1 MILRP
6 LLLCLF
12 FLSAGPAVGGP
23 TSDNQELSVEIGFD
37 GMVRAG
43 HWNQVLVRIPQ
54 SLAQP
59 QTRYVAVEAKDPGG
73 QWLRSPLVRP
83 ALMNDMR
90 WAARLLVKIGSRDST
105 IRVVVVDTTEP
116 DAASAHRAAVVTSRT
131 VRLPQLL
138 ESSQEVLMLLGD
150 LENAT
155 RATRLAARE
164 DGSKMLVVSPRQT
177 LDSIPLS
184 SVFGPLG
191 LTFDSVDKAII
202 CGNAVKEGIPNDR
215 LLELDAWV
223 RQGGDLL
230 LIAGMSLP
238 AAVSTSPSLE
248 SWLPGTFSRLVPLRR
263 AAAIETYAR
272 ASRPL
277 ARRAIEELQIPIFE
291 EFPRIQGVIE
301 TSVGGTQNDPPLVVR
316 RAHGF
321 GRITWIGIDLD
332 TRTFASWP
340 GTDSLLLK
348 LLDIQDSGDSKGRAG
363 EARRGGLDLAGQ
375 LRLAVDT
382 YLDVSVIPFELIALI
397 GLLYVVA
404 LYPLDW
410 WVARR
415 SERTRW
421 LTWLTLPLIVLAFT
435 GITWSTNQQFK
446 SDGWQIHT
454 AGIFDIDQA
463 TQTCRA
469 NSFAGIWA
477 SSNGQFS
484 LSAKP
489 SQDTSG
495 EESRSAVSWFAAS
508 GRNIG
513 GPDALTPHPSLAGT
527 SYEYGSSADKLQN
540 ISIASASSQLF
551 EANWTGRLSTV
562 SIQSTVSRTGQG
574 TLRGTITNRL
584 QVSLKDC
591 VLVHAGW
598 LYDIGTLH
606 PGDTCDLEAGK
617 GPRSLAAFL
626 TKKQAVK
633 DRNVSAR
640 WKSDD
645 RDISRIL
652 EVAGMHRA
660 TGGPEYTGLQSG
672 RLEHIDMTRLLV
684 LDRVILI
691 GKGPSATTW
700 LPQKTSESDLT
711 PFKDA
716 GDATLWRIVLK
727 LQNELSDTKPRASS

>member
-1 MILRP
+1 MILRQ

-12 FLSAGPAVGGP
+12 FLSAAPAVVRATP
-23 TSDNQELSVEIGFD
+23 DNQELSVEIGFD
-37 GMVRAG
+37 GTVRAG
-43 HWNQVLVRIPQ
+43 HWNQVSVRLPK

-90 WAARLLVKIGSRDST
+90 WGARLLVKIGRRDST
-105 IRVVVVDTTEP
+105 IRVVVINTTDP
-116 DAASAHRAAVVTSRT
+116 SADSAHLAEVVTSKT
-131 VRLPQLL
+131 VRFSQLL
-138 ESSQEVLMLLGD
+138 DSSQEVLMLLGN

-164 DGSKMLVVSPRQT
+164 DGSRMLVVSPEPTR
-177 LDSIPLS
+177 DSIPLS

-191 LTFDSVDKAII
+191 LTFDGVDKAII
-202 CGNAVKEGIPNDR
+202 CGNSLKEGIPNER
-215 LLELDAWV
+215 LLELDAWI

-248 SWLPGTFSRLVPLRR
+248 SWLPGKFSRLVPLRR
-263 AAAIETYAR
+263 AAALETYAR

-291 EFPRIQGVIE
+291 DSPRLQGVIE
-301 TSVGGTQNDPPLVVR
+301 ASVGGTKNDPPLVVR
-316 RAHGF
+316 RAYGF

-332 TRTFASWP
+332 MKMFASWP
-340 GTDSLLLK
+340 GTDSLLMK
-348 LLDIQDSGDSKGRAG
+348 LLDIQDSGDSEGRAG
-363 EARRGGLDLAGQ
+363 EAQRGGLDLAGQ

-382 YLDVSVIPFELIALI
+382 YFDVSVIPFELIALI

-410 WVARR
+410 WIAH
-415 SERTRW
+415 RTDRLRW
-421 LTWLTLPLIVLAFT
+421 ITWLTLPLIVLAFT
-435 GITWSTNQQFK
+435 GITWSTNRQFK

-477 SSNGQFS
+477 SSNGRFS

-489 SQDTSG
+489 SQDTNG
-495 EESRSAVSWFAAS
+495 AESRSAVSWFAAS

-513 GPDALTPHPSLAGT
+513 GPDALTPHPSLAGAP
-527 SYEYGSSADKLQN
+527 YEYGSSAAKLQN

-551 EANWTGRLSTV
+551 EANWTGRIPTV
-562 SIQSTVSRTGQG
+562 SIRSTVSRTGQG
-574 TLRGTITNRL
+574 TLRGTITNQL
-584 QVSLKDC
+584 QVPLRDC

-598 LYDIGTLH
+598 LYDVGTLH
-606 PGDTCDLEAGK
+606 PADTFDLEAGR

-700 LPQKTSESDLT
+700 LPQKTSESELQH
-711 PFKDA
+711 FKDA
-716 GDATLWRIVLK
+716 GDTTLWRIVLK
-727 LQNELSDTKPRASS
+727 LQNELSDTKPKASS